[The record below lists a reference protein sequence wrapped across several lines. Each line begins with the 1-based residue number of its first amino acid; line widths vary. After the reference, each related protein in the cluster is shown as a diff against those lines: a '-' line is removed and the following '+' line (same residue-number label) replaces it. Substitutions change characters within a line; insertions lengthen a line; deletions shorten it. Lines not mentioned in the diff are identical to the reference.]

1 MNDLASDSRFL
12 RKGALF
18 NIFGTALKICGPVLT
33 IVLAR
38 IFGSTEFGIFV
49 SMQAIL
55 LTISRAATL
64 GLDRGLHWYLPQN
77 KLKNRPVYQGIM
89 ESFWLTISIAVL
101 ITVVIFLG
109 AKADLVL
116 DELPYYALSIVFYA
130 GVYVLSTSSEGN
142 RKPWFAILIND
153 FLVMALSPLVSI
165 LLYFG
170 GIPHALPL
178 GLLIGQMGGFVLHAL
193 VVRSQFRDMPIFPKR
208 IVEKELFLYSLP
220 IGLNVFVSDLLM
232 RSTLWMVLYF
242 LGADAAGVFALMIT
256 LSNGLQTIR
265 NGFNP
270 LLVPVVSGM
279 DEERLK
285 TDIKSVYSY
294 CVSMAILIQLVIGF
308 FIVLFP
314 EEIMSIAGK
323 NFVMQPRA
331 LGFLLDF
338 QLVAT
343 FFGMVNTIIDG
354 MGKSVFNL
362 KVSVFSLVLSCVFGV
377 LLIPSLGLEG
387 AAISMLIYGI
397 GSAVCYNVFLFRRGI
412 RPYSL
417 KLWPELVWMALLLL
431 LYVLLYSETVVFSML
446 QKILLYVGILVVL
459 GLQYLFYKRKF

>member
-1 MNDLASDSRFL
+1 
-12 RKGALF
+12 
-18 NIFGTALKICGPVLT
+18 
-33 IVLAR
+33 
-38 IFGSTEFGIFV
+38 
-49 SMQAIL
+49 
-55 LTISRAATL
+55 
-64 GLDRGLHWYLPQN
+64 
-77 KLKNRPVYQGIM
+77 
-89 ESFWLTISIAVL
+89 
-101 ITVVIFLG
+101 
-109 AKADLVL
+109 
-116 DELPYYALSIVFYA
+116 
-130 GVYVLSTSSEGN
+130 
-142 RKPWFAILIND
+142 
-153 FLVMALSPLVSI
+153 
-165 LLYFG
+165 
-170 GIPHALPL
+170 
-178 GLLIGQMGGFVLHAL
+178 
-193 VVRSQFRDMPIFPKR
+193 
-208 IVEKELFLYSLP
+208 
-220 IGLNVFVSDLLM
+220 
-232 RSTLWMVLYF
+232 
-242 LGADAAGVFALMIT
+242 MIT